1 MNMSHPN
8 FHQTTNPDNSVYV
21 EFCDDLCSKCL
32 ASIKKLNKIKLEDLK
47 ALINPSQQIME
58 FSFSIIPTEDFIWLQ
73 NFSGIED
80 LIYLLFSKFSKK
92 EQPTIKK
99 SIIFLATELEN
110 SNYFHYPLVNLK
122 LIIQGNWSEQMIEKL
137 RYIGEALTPLF
148 TGKRGYLELLSFED
162 MLHRLEELIEKPF
175 TPDDFPLVFG
185 NTKWNIYGTENLR
198 NQLQD
203 LALLQLYPI
212 DPKLLFDKNFE
223 IDAFKKIRNA
233 NTPEKSI

>member
-1 MNMSHPN
+1 MSHPN

-21 EFCDDLCSKCL
+21 EFCDELCPKCL
-32 ASIKKLNKIKLEDLK
+32 ASVQKLNKIKLDDLRV
-47 ALINPSQQIME
+47 LLNPSKQIME

-99 SIIFLATELEN
+99 TIIFLATELEN

-122 LIIQGNWSEQMIEKL
+122 LIIQGNWTEQMIEKL
-137 RYIGEALTPLF
+137 RNIGEALTPLF

-162 MLHRLEELIEKPF
+162 MLNRLEEFIEKPF
-175 TPDDFPLVFG
+175 TPDDFPLVFA

-212 DPKLLFDKNFE
+212 DPNLLFDKNFE
-223 IDAFKKIRNA
+223 IDAFRKIRDIN
-233 NTPEKSI
+233 NPENPI